1 MANTEREITIYARVG
16 DPDGLNQADAVEQ
29 HEQWEVRLPLIG
41 ENGVERRQ
49 RVRRQRVRETISDG
63 VSRFDETIKIDIE
76 GETAV
81 QSTIE
86 VATPIE
92 AKYFEIWKRH
102 FGERGVLKT
111 RYTFH
116 AKKVSVNV
124 GGKETEIPDIKYE
137 VDIFRTE
144 TGERSRWCK
153 IDVEIDSLLDFLDRK
168 GISFDDVEMV
178 IKVTHLPFKPEQC
191 FLHGDGNE
199 QHDQSVQ
206 KFWDAFQLKKK
217 ENMDG
222 Q

>member
-1 MANTEREITIYARVG
+1 MANMEREITIYARVG

-29 HEQWEVRLPLIG
+29 HEQWEVRLPVIG
-41 ENGVERRQ
+41 ENSAK
-49 RVRRQRVRETISDG
+49 RRQRVRETISDG
-63 VSRFDETIKIDIE
+63 VSRFDETIKIDID

-86 VATPIE
+86 VSTPIE
-92 AKYFEIWKRH
+92 ADYFEAWKQH

-116 AKKVSVNV
+116 AKKVSVTME
-124 GGKETEIPDIKYE
+124 GKEIEIPNIKYE

-178 IKVTHLPFKPEQC
+178 VKVTHLPFKPEQC
-191 FLHGDGNE
+191 FLHSVGNE
-199 QHDQSVQ
+199 QHDQSVK

-217 ENMDG
+217 ESNNG
-222 Q
+222 R

>member
-16 DPDGLNQADAVEQ
+16 DPDGLNQADAVDQ
-29 HEQWEVRLPLIG
+29 HEQWEVRLPVIG
-41 ENGVERRQ
+41 ENGAK
-49 RVRRQRVRETISDG
+49 RRQRVRETISDG
-63 VSRFDETIKIDIE
+63 VSRFDETIKIDID

-86 VATPIE
+86 VSTPIE
-92 AKYFEIWKRH
+92 ADYFEAWKQH

-116 AKKVSVNV
+116 AKKVSVTME
-124 GGKETEIPDIKYE
+124 GKEIEIPNIKYE

-178 IKVTHLPFKPEQC
+178 VKVTHLPFKPEQC
-191 FLHGDGNE
+191 FLHSVGNE
-199 QHDQSVQ
+199 QHDQSVK

-217 ENMDG
+217 ESNNG
-222 Q
+222 R

>member
-1 MANTEREITIYARVG
+1 M
-16 DPDGLNQADAVEQ
+16 
-29 HEQWEVRLPLIG
+29 IG
-41 ENGVERRQ
+41 ENGAK
-49 RVRRQRVRETISDG
+49 RRQRVRETISDG
-63 VSRFDETIKIDIE
+63 VSRFDETIKIDID

-86 VATPIE
+86 VSTPIE
-92 AKYFEIWKRH
+92 AAYFEAWKQH

-116 AKKVSVNV
+116 AKKVSVTME
-124 GGKETEIPDIKYE
+124 GKEIEIPNIKYE

-144 TGERSRWCK
+144 TGVRSRWCK

-178 IKVTHLPFKPEQC
+178 VKVTHLPFKPEQC
-191 FLHGDGNE
+191 FLHSAGNE
-199 QHDQSVQ
+199 QHDQSVK

-217 ENMDG
+217 ENNNG
-222 Q
+222 R

>member
-16 DPDGLNQADAVEQ
+16 DPDGLNQADAVDQ
-29 HEQWEVRLPLIG
+29 HEQWEVRLPVIG
-41 ENGVERRQ
+41 ENGAK
-49 RVRRQRVRETISDG
+49 RRQRVRETISDG
-63 VSRFDETIKIDIE
+63 VSRFDETIKIDID

-86 VATPIE
+86 VSTPIE
-92 AKYFEIWKRH
+92 ADYFEAWKQH

-116 AKKVSVNV
+116 AKKVSVSME
-124 GGKETEIPDIKYE
+124 GREIEIPNIKYE

-178 IKVTHLPFKPEQC
+178 VKVTHLPFKPEQC
-191 FLHGDGNE
+191 FLHSDGNE

-217 ENMDG
+217 ENKNG

>member
-29 HEQWEVRLPLIG
+29 HEQWEVRLPVIG
-41 ENGVERRQ
+41 ENSAK
-49 RVRRQRVRETISDG
+49 RRQRVRETISDG
-63 VSRFDETIKIDIE
+63 VSRFDETIKIDID

-86 VATPIE
+86 VSTPIE
-92 AKYFEIWKRH
+92 ADYFEAWKQH

-116 AKKVSVNV
+116 AKKVSVTME
-124 GGKETEIPDIKYE
+124 GKEIEIPNIKYE

-178 IKVTHLPFKPEQC
+178 VKVTHLPFKPEQC
-191 FLHGDGNE
+191 FLHSVGNE
-199 QHDQSVQ
+199 QHDQSVK

-217 ENMDG
+217 ESNNG
-222 Q
+222 R

>member
-29 HEQWEVRLPLIG
+29 HEQWEVRLPVIG
-41 ENGVERRQ
+41 ENGAK
-49 RVRRQRVRETISDG
+49 RRQRVRETISDG
-63 VSRFDETIKIDIE
+63 VSRFDETIKIDID

-86 VATPIE
+86 VSTPIE
-92 AKYFEIWKRH
+92 AAYFEAWKQH

-116 AKKVSVNV
+116 AKKVSVSV
-124 GGKETEIPDIKYE
+124 EGKEIEIPNIKYE

-178 IKVTHLPFKPEQC
+178 VKVTHLPFKPEQC
-191 FLHGDGNE
+191 FLHSTGNE
-199 QHDQSVQ
+199 QHDQSVK

-217 ENMDG
+217 ENNNG
-222 Q
+222 R

>member
-29 HEQWEVRLPLIG
+29 HEQWEVRLPVIG
-41 ENGVERRQ
+41 ENGAK
-49 RVRRQRVRETISDG
+49 RRQRVRETISDG
-63 VSRFDETIKIDIE
+63 VSRFDETIKIDID

-86 VATPIE
+86 VSTPIE
-92 AKYFEIWKRH
+92 AAYFEAWKQH

-116 AKKVSVNV
+116 AKKVSVSMED
-124 GGKETEIPDIKYE
+124 KEIEIPNIKYE

-178 IKVTHLPFKPEQC
+178 VKVTHLPFKPEQC
-191 FLHGDGNE
+191 FLHSAGNE
-199 QHDQSVQ
+199 QHDQSVK

-217 ENMDG
+217 ESNNG
-222 Q
+222 R

>member
-1 MANTEREITIYARVG
+1 MAELSPYALRLALYLALMLLFGRMLFVRPGLPRSVSLGLTFVALVLVG
-16 DPDGLNQADAVEQ
+16 IDAVT
-29 HEQWEVRLPLIG
+29 RLS
-41 ENGVERRQ
+41 GVLG
-49 RVRRQRVRETISDG
+49 ISPVD
-63 VSRFDETIKIDIE
+63 ID

-86 VATPIE
+86 VSTPIE
-92 AKYFEIWKRH
+92 AAYFEAWKQH

-116 AKKVSVNV
+116 AKKVSVTME
-124 GGKETEIPDIKYE
+124 GKEIEIPNIKYE

-178 IKVTHLPFKPEQC
+178 VKVTHLPFKPEQC
-191 FLHGDGNE
+191 FLHSAGNE
-199 QHDQSVQ
+199 QHDQSVK

-217 ENMDG
+217 ESNNG
-222 Q
+222 R